1 MISGIV
7 LSRHVFAF
15 APQAGGYELAQQ
27 VHILCAYWGFVCIEP
42 ASGVSLEHDAGD
54 GAQTLAAFIHANME
68 PATDRLA
75 LGSVWCVRFPTQR
88 R

>member
-1 MISGIV
+1 MYLRFFQSTAAISCT
-7 LSRHVFAF
+7 
-15 APQAGGYELAQQ
+15 AG
-27 VHILCAYWGFVCIEP
+27 AYPLGLLGLRLYEP

-88 R
+88 S